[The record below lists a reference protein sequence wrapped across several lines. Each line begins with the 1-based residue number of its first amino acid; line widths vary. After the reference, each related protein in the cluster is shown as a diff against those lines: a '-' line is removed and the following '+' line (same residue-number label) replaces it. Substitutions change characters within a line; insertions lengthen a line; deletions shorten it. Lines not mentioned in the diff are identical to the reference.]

1 MSLLHPRLSM
11 KNMKAALPSMER
23 LRPAPMPYALGAT
36 MNRIGR
42 ISFPFS
48 ATTMPFIRGI

>member
-1 MSLLHPRLSM
+1 MSLLHPRLSI
-11 KNMKAALPSMER
+11 KNMKAALSSMER

-36 MNRIGR
+36 MSGIGR